1 VTSLPLAYLP
11 SPDRGVWM
19 IGPVPIRAYALCIIA
34 GILVAVLWGE
44 RRFVARGGAPGTV
57 TDVAVFAVP
66 FGLVGGRLYHV
77 LTDWQTYF
85 GPGGNPVDALRIW
98 HGGLGIWG
106 AISLGAVGAWIGCRR
121 HGVPLPFFADAV
133 APGIVTAQ
141 AIGRLGNW
149 FNQELYGG
157 PTTLPWGLEIYRRV
171 DPATGITDTLTGVA
185 LDKTP
190 VAIVHPT
197 FLYELLWNLV
207 VAAVVVWADRRFRL
221 GHGRA
226 FAVYVAGYT
235 LGRFFIELMRTDPAT
250 HVFGLR
256 INVLVAAIVFLGAV
270 TYLVVVRKPREVP
283 PFDRDQ
289 PWDGSETTGGGA
301 PDAAP
306 DPAAA
311 TTDMA
316 VPAAPEVEH
325 APVGDGPT
333 VRTDREG
340 QTVRTEREGATVRV
354 DREGQTVRTERDG
367 PTVRTSGTSREPVP
381 AEAPGGPRAD
391 AGHDTPPDR
400 TP

>member
-1 VTSLPLAYLP
+1 MSHLLAYLP

-34 GILVAVLWGE
+34 GIVVAVLWGE
-44 RRFVARGGAPGTV
+44 KRFVARGGEAGTV

-77 LTDWQTYF
+77 LTDWKTYF
-85 GPGGNPVDALRIW
+85 GPGADPVDALRIW

-106 AISLGAVGAWIGCRR
+106 AIALGAVGAWIGCRR
-121 HGVPLPFFADAV
+121 RGVPLPFFADAV

-171 DPATGITDTLTGVA
+171 DPATGITDQLTGVA
-185 LDKTP
+185 VDHTP
-190 VAIVHPT
+190 VAVVQPT

-207 VAAVVVWADRRFRL
+207 VAGLVVWADRRFRL

-235 LGRFFIELMRTDPAT
+235 LGRFFIELLRTDPAT
-250 HVFGLR
+250 RVFGDIR
-256 INVLVAAIVFLGAV
+256 INVVVSAVVFVGAV
-270 TYLVVVRKPREVP
+270 VYLVVVRKPREEPPVP
-283 PFDRDQ
+283 R
-289 PWDGSETTGGGA
+289 EGGDPAVEAGA
-301 PDAAP
+301 

-311 TTDMA
+311 TTDLA
-316 VPAAPEVEH
+316 VPAGADTPD
-325 APVGDGPT
+325 ATAGDRPAAGGPP
-333 VRTDREG
+333 TDRPADD
-340 QTVRTEREGATVRV
+340 T
-354 DREGQTVRTERDG
+354 
-367 PTVRTSGTSREPVP
+367 REPVP
-381 AEAPGGPRAD
+381 ADAPSGGAEPA
-391 AGHDTPPDR
+391 PDR